1 MATDLGQGKVAPTAK
16 YEAFVLAQLA
26 RTGQRIRA
34 LDLTAALLVFVA
46 GTLAYAVTI
55 ALLDRWLD
63 LAPSIRQAACVVYLL
78 TSVVYLTVF
87 VVLPLSRRINPYFAA
102 RQLERTLPGAKN
114 SVVNW
119 LDLHDEDLLP
129 AIRGA
134 VGQRAARDLGR
145 ADLEKAV
152 NARRTYLAA
161 AVAAVCA
168 LAFLIA
174 FFAFGP
180 GLFLGYVGR
189 AFAPFGASGKAALP
203 TATRLTVVKPADGN
217 AVVPDDRPFEML
229 VRVDGR
235 APNPKAA
242 DALKMLFRY
251 QPTAAYQ
258 QRLLE
263 ADDGGR
269 WGVTLAANDVQ
280 DGFWYKIT
288 GGDAETPEYR
298 VRLTA
303 RVVDFKAV
311 YQFRPYL
318 ARANETRLDERKI
331 EAVRGTKVDVT
342 VHVNRDV
349 KDGWLQF
356 EGAKGVTVAHGER
369 LPGDPQGFVVPLT
382 LDESSQ
388 YRVCFTATDGEN
400 FVEPQAYPLVAVPD
414 KAPIVALTKP
424 VELKE
429 KPGWVS
435 PLHAND
441 LLQLEGTATDDIGVA
456 EMWLN
461 LKVDNGPV
469 LPRQEYRSPKEFQLP
484 HGGNPTAVDYKDF
497 VDLAKVRSPADP
509 AFVVRPGM
517 VLEYWLS
524 AKDACDFPAPNVGES
539 KHYRVQIVDALN
551 NDKVQKEN
559 RDKAQADKT
568 EQQQK
573 QDEQNKKDDEKRQ
586 ADNKQKEQQG
596 NGGSGGDKGE
606 NKPKENGGQGDKPK
620 EDSKPKE
627 NGGQSD
633 KAKEDGKQPQENG
646 GQSDKPKEDD
656 KQQSKPGED
665 SKNGTGEPKASD
677 KGNQSK
683 PDNSKAS
690 DKGNQGKPDNS
701 AEKGSK
707 PNEGK
712 PDDASGK
719 GSKPS
724 TDQQSGGAK
733 SEDVSK
739 DLKNALD
746 ELQKAKEGA
755 GKNNSGQQPK
765 PSDDKKGDGQPA
777 KKGGDSKAQPGA
789 QPDKGNDD
797 KSKATP
803 QPGPDKANDKPG
815 DQKKPEGAKSPS
827 DGSPADKN
835 VKPPADPS
843 PMDKGK
849 PTGEKPDKS
858 DAAPSKTDGDSP
870 GETSPK
876 EATPKDVADA
886 AKDLKSPD
894 PQKRQKAAKKLGEIA
909 QTAKDEQARKD
920 AKDALKDADAK
931 AEEGNKP
938 KEGSSD
944 SVGKPMEPKEK
955 PGDDKAGK
963 GGEPSPMGAKT
974 PMDNPKEGADKGN
987 GQTQGKKKPMTDKTA
1002 PGQSGPGNKHTNNRP
1017 DEKVAEEPSSKPA
1030 TPEKPVEQ
1038 NASVL
1043 QLRKFLEAVDPKVL
1057 ADAKVDP
1064 AKWKQ
1069 LEDQAR
1075 KYLKDH
1081 PPTDAKETL
1090 AGSRQSPLNN
1100 TAGKVSNS
1108 AGQTPT
1114 ADSDNGG
1121 RALPPPGYRD
1131 TYKEFTK
1138 ELSKPMPKSK

>member
-1 MATDLGQGKVAPTAK
+1 MATDLGQSRAAPPAK
-16 YEAFVLAQLA
+16 YETFVLAQLA
-26 RTGQRIRA
+26 RTGQRIRT
-34 LDLTAALLVFVA
+34 LDLTAALLVFA
-46 GTLAYAVTI
+46 AWTLAYAVAV

-63 LAPSIRQAACVVYLL
+63 LAPVVRQAVCTVYLL
-78 TSVVYLTVF
+78 ASALYLTVF
-87 VVLPLSRRINPYFAA
+87 VLLPLSRRINPYFAA

-119 LDLHDEDLLP
+119 LDLRGEDLP
-129 AIRGA
+129 SAIRGA

-152 NARRTYLAA
+152 NARRTYVAG

-174 FFAFGP
+174 FFTLGP
-180 GLFLGYVGR
+180 GLFLGYLGR
-189 AFAPFGASGKAALP
+189 AFAPFGASGKAAPP

-258 QRLLE
+258 QRPLE

-269 WGVTLAANDVQ
+269 WGATLAAHEVL
-280 DGFWYKIT
+280 DGFWYKIA

-298 VRLTA
+298 VRLTP

-318 ARANETRLDERKI
+318 ARTNETRFDERKI

-356 EGAKGVTVAHGER
+356 EGARGVTVTHGDR
-369 LPGDPQGFVVPLT
+369 PPNDPQGFVVPLT

-388 YRVCFTATDGEN
+388 YRVCFTSADGEN
-400 FVEPQAYPLVAVPD
+400 FVEPQAYPLIAVPD
-414 KAPIVALTKP
+414 KAPVVALTKP
-424 VELKE
+424 TELKE

-441 LLQLEGTATDDIGVA
+441 LLELEGAVTDDIGVA
-456 EMWLN
+456 KIWLN
-461 LKVDNGPV
+461 LKAENGPE
-469 LPRQEYRSPKEFQLP
+469 LPRQEYRSPKDFQLP

-509 AFVVRPGM
+509 TFVVRPGM

-524 AKDACDFPAPNVGES
+524 AADACDFPKPNVGES

-559 RDKAQADKT
+559 RDKAQAGKS

-573 QDEQNKKDDEKRQ
+573 QDEQNKKEDDKRQ
-586 ADNKQKEQQG
+586 ADNKQKDQQG

-606 NKPKENGGQGDKPK
+606 SKPQENGGQGDKPK
-620 EDSKPKE
+620 ED
-627 NGGQSD
+627 G
-633 KAKEDGKQPQENG
+633 
-646 GQSDKPKEDD
+646 
-656 KQQSKPGED
+656 KQQSKPGENAKGGMGETSD
-665 SKNGTGEPKASD
+665 SG
-677 KGNQSK
+677 
-683 PDNSKAS
+683 
-690 DKGNQGKPDNS
+690 
-701 AEKGSK
+701 K

-712 PDDASGK
+712 PDGAGDK
-719 GSKPS
+719 
-724 TDQQSGGAK
+724 GAK
-733 SEDVSK
+733 PNPDQKGGGGNKEDVSK
-739 DLKNALD
+739 DLRDAAND
-746 ELQKAKEGA
+746 LQESKEGA
-755 GKNNSGQQPK
+755 GKNGGQKEQQPK
-765 PSDDKKGDGQPA
+765 PAGDKNGDGQAA
-777 KKGGDSKAQPGA
+777 KAGGDSKSQPDA
-789 QPDKGNDD
+789 QPDKRNDG
-797 KSKATP
+797 KSETTP
-803 QPGPDKANDKPG
+803 KPG
-815 DQKKPEGAKSPS
+815 ADKRNSKPEDGKEASGAKPQS
-827 DGSPADKN
+827 DGTPR
-835 VKPPADPS
+835 P
-843 PMDKGK
+843 
-849 PTGEKPDKS
+849 
-858 DAAPSKTDGDSP
+858 DGDSS
-870 GETSPK
+870 GEISPK
-876 EATPKDVADA
+876 EAKPKDVADA
-886 AKDLKSPD
+886 AKDLKNID

-920 AKDALKDADAK
+920 AQDALKDAEAK
-931 AEEGNKP
+931 AEDANKP
-938 KEGSSD
+938 KEGSPGSD
-944 SVGKPMEPKEK
+944 GQPMEPKNK
-955 PGDDKAGK
+955 PGDEKTGK
-963 GGEPSPMGAKT
+963 GADPSPMDDKN
-974 PMDNPKEGADKGN
+974 PMDNPKGGTDKSD
-987 GQTQGKKKPMTDKTA
+987 GQPQDKNNPMTNKKG
-1002 PGQSGPGNKHTNNRP
+1002 PGQSGPGKHTDSHP
-1017 DEKVAEEPSSKPA
+1017 DEKVPDDKTAKPA

-1038 NASVL
+1038 KASVL

-1057 ADAKVDP
+1057 DDAKADP

-1069 LEDQAR
+1069 LEAQAR

-1090 AGSRQSPLNN
+1090 AGQHKNSPLNS
-1100 TAGKVSNS
+1100 TVGKVSNS
-1108 AGQTPT
+1108 AGQTATDDP
-1114 ADSDNGG
+1114 DNGG

-1131 TYKEFTK
+1131 PYKEFTK
-1138 ELSKPMPKSK
+1138 QLARPDGK